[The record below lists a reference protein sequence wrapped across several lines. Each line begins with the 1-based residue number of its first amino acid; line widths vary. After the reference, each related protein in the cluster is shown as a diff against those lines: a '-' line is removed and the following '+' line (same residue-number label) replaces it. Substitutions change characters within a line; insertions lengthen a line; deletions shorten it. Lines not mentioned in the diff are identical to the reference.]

1 MKKAKIISMMLLPIF
16 IIGCSQTGSSS
27 KSNDILKT
35 NIDQLTISVMQS
47 FNGDDDATAQ
57 WEEYMSDK
65 YNCNVNVEDYNIAI
79 SALHQGTYSGLIN
92 TNSPEILTNI
102 KNGSILPLDDYLKDN
117 RAWNALPDYFRN
129 LFEYDGH
136 VWAIPTS
143 YTNYGSAITI
153 RTDWLEKV
161 GAGIPTTIE
170 DFMITG
176 EKIHL
181 RDANGDGDYTN
192 DYILGGSLSMDLD
205 NFFQSLG
212 IYSSSGTSIAYDP
225 TMGCIVDSFFKDS
238 SSTAL
243 QSLRTMV
250 LNGLIDP
257 SSFNYG
263 TSAGN
268 NNLAGLYGVRLGGF
282 FTTGKYGVG
291 IELAKGKA
299 KSELGHELNI
309 NDEEDYKYATSIYE
323 LLPPLSNEY
332 PITYKT
338 GEEGFVLSANTKN
351 PKETIN
357 AFVDMIYSYHKGF
370 LDFYLGIPEN
380 YTIKSD
386 NTIILNYADKEAKT
400 QPVLPMLLSYLSISS
415 DIGTPQILFGDSFVV
430 LMQQDG
436 GLMQQY
442 ITRANEKRKYEND
455 YITRYTKTGQLVRVS
470 GYYRPI
476 GSSTSFEKYM
486 RQLRDEYQRVF
497 ASLSDENL
505 TINQILAEYRNN
517 VKEYVT
523 PILEESNTYL
533 NLPNKQKLE

>member
-27 KSNDILKT
+27 KSNDIIKA
-35 NIDQLTISVMQS
+35 NIDQLTISAMQS
-47 FNGDDDATAQ
+47 FNDDDDATAQ

-65 YNCNVNVEDYNIAI
+65 YNFNVDVEEYNIAI
-79 SALHQGTYSGLIN
+79 AALHQGTYSGLIN

-117 RAWNALPDYFRN
+117 RAWNALPDYFRK
-129 LFEYDGH
+129 LFEYEGH
-136 VWAIPTS
+136 IWAIPTS
-143 YTNYGSAITI
+143 FTNYGSAITI

-181 RDANGDGDYTN
+181 RDANGDGDYAN
-192 DYILGGSLSMDLD
+192 DYILGGSLSMDL
-205 NFFQSLG
+205 NMFFQSLG

-225 TMGCIVDSFFKDS
+225 TMGCIVDSLFKDS

-257 SSFNYG
+257 SSFVYG
-263 TSAGN
+263 SSAGN
-268 NNLAGLYGVRLGGF
+268 NNLAGLYGVRLNSF
-282 FTTGKYGVG
+282 FTTGRYGVG

-299 KSELGHELNI
+299 KSELGHELDI
-309 NDEEDYKYATSIYE
+309 NNEEDYKYATSIYE
-323 LLPPLSNEY
+323 LLPPLSKEY
-332 PITYKT
+332 PITYQT

-357 AFVDMIYSYHKGF
+357 AFVDMIYSYRKGF
-370 LDFYLGIPEN
+370 LDFYLGTPEN

-386 NTIILNYADKEAKT
+386 NTIVLNYADKEAKT
-400 QPVLPMLLSYLSISS
+400 QPVLPMLLSYLSIGS

-436 GLMQQY
+436 DLMQQY

-497 ASLSDENL
+497 SSLSDENL

-523 PILEESNTYL
+523 PILDESNTYL